1 MWKGLIAHSR
11 NRYSPRW
18 RQKAVTDSETSCRP
32 PRSMSMKA
40 TRCVSTK
47 RTDGDAAR
55 AAVMATVMSPKYLR
69 AREEDF
75 RPA

>member
-1 MWKGLIAHSR
+1 
-11 NRYSPRW
+11 
-18 RQKAVTDSETSCRP
+18 
-32 PRSMSMKA
+32 MSMKA

-69 AREEDF
+69 AHEEDF